1 MVLMLTED
9 DKIEI
14 GKIAR
19 ENIRLG
25 FFINDLRNDLMNIFA
40 KYDDEDKPKYY
51 LWSKLAHDYFV
62 DFGNIEMMEDL
73 VEIVYSKH
81 EVSDDKLWKELE
93 KSFTEKYRL

>member
-1 MVLMLTED
+1 MILMLTEE

-25 FFINDLRNDLMNIFA
+25 FFVNDLRNDLMTIFA

-51 LWSKLAHDYFV
+51 TWSKLAHDYFV
-62 DFGNIEMMEDL
+62 EFGKVDMMEDL
-73 VEIVYSKH
+73 VEIIYSKH
-81 EVSDDKLWKELE
+81 EGNDDKLWKDLE
-93 KSFTEKYRL
+93 ASFTKKYNL